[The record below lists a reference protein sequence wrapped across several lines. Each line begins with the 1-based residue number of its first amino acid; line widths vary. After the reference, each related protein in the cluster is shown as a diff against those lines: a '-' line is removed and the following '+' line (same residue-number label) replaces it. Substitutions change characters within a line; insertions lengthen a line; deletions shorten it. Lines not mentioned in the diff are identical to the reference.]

1 MNLNFDFFNPWVE
14 KNLGIRLDA
23 YKQRQM
29 QRRIQ
34 NLVETTDAK
43 TLEEYADLLLHD
55 SAQRAAFIEHLT
67 INVTDFYRNKE
78 LFDLL
83 EEHLL
88 KTIIPKFKRVK
99 IWSAACSIG
108 SEPYTLAMILDK
120 NKIING
126 QIVAT
131 DIDQVILA
139 KARQGL
145 YRQQDLRNLPAQDIK
160 TYFTKV
166 NDEYQVDSKLKSK
179 ITFKQ
184 HDLLGRTHETKCHVV
199 VCRNVTI
206 YFTPTTRDEVY
217 QKLSDALEI
226 GGILFTGATETIN
239 NPEQFGLTKIDAFI
253 YKKIK

>member
-1 MNLNFDFFNPWVE
+1 MNLNFDFFNPWVA

-34 NLVETTDAK
+34 NLVATTKAK
-43 TLEEYADLLLHD
+43 TLEEYADLLVHD
-55 SAQRAAFIEHLT
+55 DEQRAAFIEHLT

-78 LFDLL
+78 LFDSL
-83 EEHLL
+83 EEHLV
-88 KTIIPKFKRVK
+88 KTIMPQFKRIK

-120 NKIING
+120 KKIANA

-131 DIDQVILA
+131 DIDQAILA
-139 KARQGL
+139 TARQGL
-145 YRQQDLRNLPAQDIK
+145 YRHQDLRNLSANELNQ
-160 TYFTKV
+160 YFTKAG
-166 NDEYQVDSKLKSK
+166 DMYQVDSSLKNK

-184 HDLLGRTHETKCHVV
+184 HDLLSDPYEKKCQVI

-217 QKLSDALEI
+217 QKLSAALEV

-253 YKKIK
+253 YQKKK